1 MTSVIRTAPPPVSD
15 GGEALIAW
23 LRRMRKEAPVC
34 KDKKTGIWQAF
45 RRADVLRIMS
55 DTEAFSSDIL
65 QVVPESKEFARGN
78 IMLTDPPDHRKL
90 RRIVSA
96 AFTPK
101 VVRDL
106 EPRIRQIATSL
117 LRNVSSERFFDF
129 VQHFTYPLP
138 MMVIAELLGIPKRD
152 WAGMRGMSEA
162 QVAVAV
168 DGPIDEDFL
177 KSVELIGRD
186 FNGYLA
192 ELCRARREAPRDDLM
207 SRLVQAEVD
216 GERLTDEE
224 IVNFAGLLFLAG
236 HLTTTVMLGNTL
248 LCFNEFPDALRD
260 LRANPS
266 LLRPVI
272 DEVMRYRSPFTQ
284 VGRVTKHDVELSGIV
299 VPAGQM
305 ILAWT
310 LSANRDEEEI
320 QAADLF
326 DIHRGINPH
335 IAFGRG
341 IHYCLGAP
349 LAYLEAEIAIP
360 MILEEFSEIK
370 VGGIEDMEFYELG
383 IFGPKALPIQVER

>member
-1 MTSVIRTAPPPVSD
+1 M
-15 GGEALIAW
+15 IAW
-23 LRRMRKEAPVC
+23 LRRMRSEAPVC
-34 KDKKTGIWQAF
+34 KDKKTGIWQVF
-45 RRADVLRIMS
+45 RRADVLRVMS
-55 DTEAFSSDIL
+55 DTESFSSDIL
-65 QVVPESKEFARGN
+65 QIVPESKEFARGN

-90 RRIVSA
+90 RKIVST

-106 EPRIRQIATSL
+106 EPRIREIAASL
-117 LRNVSSERFFDF
+117 LLNVSGARQFDF
-129 VQHFTYPLP
+129 VQNFTYPLP
-138 MMVIAELLGIPKRD
+138 MMVIAELLGIPKSD

-168 DGPIDEDFL
+168 DGPIDEEFL
-177 KSVELIGRD
+177 RSVERIGRD

-192 ELCRARREAPRDDLM
+192 DLCKSRRKRPQDDLM
-207 SRLVQAEVD
+207 SRLAQAEVD
-216 GERLTDEE
+216 GEILTDEE

-248 LCFNEFPDALRD
+248 LCFKEYPEALHE
-260 LRANPS
+260 LRSNPA

-284 VGRVTKHDVELSGIV
+284 VGRVTKCDVELSDVIV
-299 VPAGQM
+299 PKGQM

-310 LSANRDEEEI
+310 LSANRDEAEV
-320 QAADLF
+320 QAADQF
-326 DIHRGINPH
+326 DIHRDQNPH

-360 MILEEFSEIK
+360 MILEEFSEIQ
-370 VGGIEDMEFYELG
+370 VGGTEEMEFYELG
-383 IFGPKALPIQVER
+383 IFGPKSLPIQVKR

>member
-1 MTSVIRTAPPPVSD
+1 MTSVIRTTPPPVSD
-15 GGEALIAW
+15 AGEALIAW
-23 LRRMRKEAPVC
+23 LRRMRNEAPVC
-34 KDKKTGIWQAF
+34 KDKKTGIWQVF
-45 RRADVLRIMS
+45 RRDDVLRVMS
-55 DTEAFSSDIL
+55 DTESFSSDIL
-65 QVVPESKEFARGN
+65 QIVPESKEFARGN

-90 RRIVSA
+90 RRIVST

-106 EPRIRQIATSL
+106 EPRIREIAASL
-117 LRNVSSERFFDF
+117 LRSVSDAQHFDF
-129 VQHFTYPLP
+129 VQNFTYPLP
-138 MMVIAELLGIPKRD
+138 MMVIAELLGIPKSD

-177 KSVELIGRD
+177 KSVEHIGRD

-192 ELCRARREAPRDDLM
+192 DLCNSRRKHPQDDLM
-207 SRLVQAEVD
+207 SRLAQAEVD
-216 GERLTDEE
+216 GESLTDEE

-236 HLTTTVMLGNTL
+236 HLTTTVLLGNAL
-248 LCFNEFPDALRD
+248 LCFKEFPEALQE
-260 LRANPS
+260 LRSKPA

-284 VGRVTKHDVELSGIV
+284 VGRVTKCDVELSDVII
-299 VPAGQM
+299 PKGQM

-310 LSANRDEEEI
+310 LSANRDETAI
-320 QAADLF
+320 KAADLF
-326 DIHRGINPH
+326 DIHRNQNPH

-360 MILEEFSEIK
+360 MILEEFSDIQIGSTE
-370 VGGIEDMEFYELG
+370 EMEFYELG
-383 IFGPKALPIQVER
+383 IFGPKSLPIQVKR